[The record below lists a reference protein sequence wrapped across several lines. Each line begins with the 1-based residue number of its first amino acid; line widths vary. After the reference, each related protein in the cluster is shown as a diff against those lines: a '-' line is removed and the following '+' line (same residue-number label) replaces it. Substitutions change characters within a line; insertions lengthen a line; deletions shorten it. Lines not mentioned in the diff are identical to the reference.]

1 MSPGRG
7 PYRLFPDFIGS
18 PPAREGRRADDRR
31 RALSGPGYRA
41 QRLRVRGTLFHH
53 ARPHEAEPGPVG
65 ALVIAVVEPAERALL
80 VASAGGSLAPPT
92 GLGATG
98 EPAVDLAAVAAPA
111 DIEDDVAPAAS
122 ALSEAVVH
130 GARICANAGR

>member
-1 MSPGRG
+1 MPIGSV
-7 PYRLFPDFIGS
+7 FFEFIGS
-18 PPAREGRRADDRR
+18 PPAPEGRRADDRR

-41 QRLRVRGTLFHH
+41 QRLRVRGTLFRH
-53 ARPHEAEPGPVG
+53 ARRKEEAPGPVG

-80 VASAGGSLAPPT
+80 VAGAGGSLAPPP

-111 DIEDDVAPAAS
+111 DIENHVTPAAS
-122 ALSEAVVH
+122 ALSKAVVH
-130 GARICANAGR
+130 DARPCANAGR